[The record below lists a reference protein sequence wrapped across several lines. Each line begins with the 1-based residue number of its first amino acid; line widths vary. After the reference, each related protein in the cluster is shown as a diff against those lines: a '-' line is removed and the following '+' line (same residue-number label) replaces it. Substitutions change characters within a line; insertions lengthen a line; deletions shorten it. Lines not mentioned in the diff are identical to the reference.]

1 VSDEVTSQALVHS
14 KLFWKG
20 NILILYMVHVV
31 YIIPVYAISLLL
43 SIIRQN
49 NVLLKQADPHYSLR
63 FAKQQ

>member
-1 VSDEVTSQALVHS
+1 
-14 KLFWKG
+14 
-20 NILILYMVHVV
+20 MVHVV